1 MKKFTRVLVFITFA
15 VFLMASSAHAVPFLQ
30 LDIEGGY
37 YVGPPEETITAPD
50 YAFTLYALVNSSS
63 KKYEGPSGFFISAAL
78 VQIAQ
83 DADPQGGSFSFNSDT
98 VYVSDM
104 AWGVA
109 PLGLPSHGIFPTNWA
124 EFPFLFGEDQ
134 TAASYN
140 SQDSPGGLVRDDDGP
155 LLYAAF
161 KVDTSN
167 VAVGYA
173 IHFDLYDYGSGVEN
187 FAPFSHDAQSF
198 PIPEPATMLLLGCGL
213 LGLGVVG
220 KKKFLKRV

>member
-1 MKKFTRVLVFITFA
+1 MKKFARVLVFITFA
-15 VFLMASSAHAVPFLQ
+15 VFLVASSAHAVPFLQ

-83 DADPQGGSFSFNSDT
+83 DADPEWGSFSFNGENVGAARMSD
-98 VYVSDM
+98 
-104 AWGVA
+104 GV
-109 PLGLPSHGIFPTNWA
+109 PSGLPTHGIFPTDWA
-124 EFPFLFGEDQ
+124 EFGVSFVEGQ
-134 TAASYN
+134 TAPSYN
-140 SQDSPGGLVRDDDGP
+140 SQDSPGGFVTDSSGP

-161 KVDTSN
+161 AVDTSGLDP
-167 VAVGYA
+167 AYT
-173 IHFDLYDYGSGVEN
+173 IHFDFYDKTSPEVGN

-220 KKKFLKRV
+220 KKKFLKRG